1 MFLTNSR
8 NGLKKSKMDIFNKK
22 IDKKK
27 RVEEDK
33 VFITFTDK
41 KRIRSA
47 PFEVFEKNKR
57 KSKRT
62 KKFV

>member
-41 KRIRSA
+41 KKDKVGT
-47 PFEVFEKNKR
+47 F
-57 KSKRT
+57 
-62 KKFV
+62 